1 MLRRLISL
9 LAGIGVVGGALGA
22 AFFYWLI
29 VVSPG
34 EDIQQSN
41 IDKILAV
48 ESPVYYSGGQ
58 DKIGVFFE
66 TAHRQYITYDKIP
79 RDFIN
84 GIISAEDRNF
94 LVHHGFDAVGVLRAM
109 WANIKAGRV
118 VQGGSTIT
126 QQTAKNLFKRK
137 DRSLISKLK
146 ELLFALR
153 LEYHYPKEKILEF
166 YANQFYVS
174 GNGRGLGVAARYYFD
189 KDATELDLLE
199 CAFIAGSVKR
209 PNYYNPFTKRDVI
222 AKGTARERSRLRVKY
237 VLGQMY
243 KNDLLETEIYEREV
257 GKKIPFRQG
266 KMYFSLNTVM
276 DLIKEAMGM
285 PEITGALM
293 ENGIDNIATSG
304 IRIVTSIEKGIQDE
318 SFVSLRKELSRLDA
332 RLRGYDRDVV
342 QDEYLELT
350 RRNKRDRSVGT
361 FHFGRITSIDD
372 GISPKVWVSL
382 SDNPGAEPEAY
393 VDKRGLTNMV
403 VPWIR
408 YEKNRWSEPTRK
420 DMPKF
425 LDRLVPGDIVYTSVR
440 RVDEDTGDVV
450 LNLEKYPR
458 IQGAALVMR
467 DGMIKA
473 MVGGMENRY
482 YNMAIAA
489 KRPMGSV
496 VKPLIYCAALQLGW
510 NTIDVLNN
518 ERDVF
523 IYQKMPYYPRPD
535 HISPHKGVSMSW
547 AGAKSEN
554 LATIW
559 LLYHLCDQLSPG
571 RFGEVAGHLGLNRQP
586 DESDVQYRRRV
597 RDELGIVVDDVTYYE
612 VAFERAI
619 AELEPDL
626 IFAGR
631 LMEYET
637 ISKFHYGRYFK
648 SFVDN
653 VDLELGLIEIEEEE
667 VEINLDELIGE
678 PEKEPTA
685 EELAAEKKER
695 ERKEKESVIRK
706 NILKRSYLRYKR
718 LWDGLQQLRASFDDR
733 GVDGQD
739 EDIEQTKL
747 YRDRVSGSYIYF
759 DKDEVFGKRRLA
771 ENMELPGEQEEED
784 LYPEEGLE
792 PLVEKEI
799 PLDWEVV
806 NRRDLDR
813 IISSSSMEQTPGDFW
828 ESLTGDQGK
837 EFWDSVLID
846 NVLAAGTIELITTA
860 LEREYEQLK
869 NFESYSPEI
878 LYQARD
884 FKIMVALQYVV
895 GLCRAIGIDS
905 DLDPVLS
912 FPLGS
917 NVMNLMEVARA
928 YETNMSGSIRR
939 YGEPGGSEGL
949 AIIERIENSDGE
961 ILYEPTPVEKQ
972 VLAPEVTI
980 AISDILRQVVKFG
993 TGRYADRKVRLRS
1006 KDPELNR
1013 RLVDLGTHVPVTGK
1027 TGTANNFTNASF
1039 AGGVPGVNENG
1050 FFSLS
1055 NGYVLTTYV
1064 GFDDNEPMV
1073 RNTTHISGA
1082 SGALPLWTKIANRT
1096 LLENAY
1102 AERVD
1107 LVDISFSG
1115 QTEFPLYYPDIGQ
1128 IETEVDPNKGG
1139 LASPG
1144 EETGA
1149 IVTTFGELIGT
1160 ERVKP
1165 TRFFRPYWY
1174 METEGDLE

>member
-408 YEKNRWSEPTRK
+408 YEKNRWST
-420 DMPKF
+420 
-425 LDRLVPGDIVYTSVR
+425 
-440 RVDEDTGDVV
+440 
-450 LNLEKYPR
+450 
-458 IQGAALVMR
+458 
-467 DGMIKA
+467 
-473 MVGGMENRY
+473 
-482 YNMAIAA
+482 
-489 KRPMGSV
+489 
-496 VKPLIYCAALQLGW
+496 
-510 NTIDVLNN
+510 
-518 ERDVF
+518 
-523 IYQKMPYYPRPD
+523 
-535 HISPHKGVSMSW
+535 
-547 AGAKSEN
+547 
-554 LATIW
+554 
-559 LLYHLCDQLSPG
+559 
-571 RFGEVAGHLGLNRQP
+571 
-586 DESDVQYRRRV
+586 
-597 RDELGIVVDDVTYYE
+597 
-612 VAFERAI
+612 
-619 AELEPDL
+619 
-626 IFAGR
+626 
-631 LMEYET
+631 
-637 ISKFHYGRYFK
+637 
-648 SFVDN
+648 
-653 VDLELGLIEIEEEE
+653 
-667 VEINLDELIGE
+667 
-678 PEKEPTA
+678 
-685 EELAAEKKER
+685 
-695 ERKEKESVIRK
+695 
-706 NILKRSYLRYKR
+706 
-718 LWDGLQQLRASFDDR
+718 
-733 GVDGQD
+733 
-739 EDIEQTKL
+739 
-747 YRDRVSGSYIYF
+747 
-759 DKDEVFGKRRLA
+759 
-771 ENMELPGEQEEED
+771 
-784 LYPEEGLE
+784 
-792 PLVEKEI
+792 
-799 PLDWEVV
+799 
-806 NRRDLDR
+806 
-813 IISSSSMEQTPGDFW
+813 
-828 ESLTGDQGK
+828 
-837 EFWDSVLID
+837 
-846 NVLAAGTIELITTA
+846 
-860 LEREYEQLK
+860 
-869 NFESYSPEI
+869 
-878 LYQARD
+878 
-884 FKIMVALQYVV
+884 
-895 GLCRAIGIDS
+895 
-905 DLDPVLS
+905 
-912 FPLGS
+912 
-917 NVMNLMEVARA
+917 
-928 YETNMSGSIRR
+928 
-939 YGEPGGSEGL
+939 
-949 AIIERIENSDGE
+949 
-961 ILYEPTPVEKQ
+961 
-972 VLAPEVTI
+972 
-980 AISDILRQVVKFG
+980 
-993 TGRYADRKVRLRS
+993 
-1006 KDPELNR
+1006 
-1013 RLVDLGTHVPVTGK
+1013 
-1027 TGTANNFTNASF
+1027 
-1039 AGGVPGVNENG
+1039 
-1050 FFSLS
+1050 
-1055 NGYVLTTYV
+1055 
-1064 GFDDNEPMV
+1064 
-1073 RNTTHISGA
+1073 
-1082 SGALPLWTKIANRT
+1082 
-1096 LLENAY
+1096 
-1102 AERVD
+1102 
-1107 LVDISFSG
+1107 
-1115 QTEFPLYYPDIGQ
+1115 
-1128 IETEVDPNKGG
+1128 
-1139 LASPG
+1139 
-1144 EETGA
+1144 
-1149 IVTTFGELIGT
+1149 
-1160 ERVKP
+1160 
-1165 TRFFRPYWY
+1165 
-1174 METEGDLE
+1174 